1 MESDY
6 RFHEWRILTGSDDNV
21 EKDMVTLVEGG
32 RDVQSFAA
40 ILKNLHHN
48 EQGMMSAAMQQPV
61 LISMKDLRTMLT
73 LSPMGTATVMSGWL
87 RQPN

>member
-1 MESDY
+1 MT
-6 RFHEWRILTGSDDNV
+6 F
-21 EKDMVTLVEGG
+21 VEGG

-48 EQGMMSAAMQQPV
+48 EHGMMSAAMQQPV

-73 LSPMGTATVMSGWL
+73 LSPMVMATVMSGWL